1 ACWKDEALKARFMA
15 DPKAGRVRCVD
26 YPDLVHHLIDGD
38 LPAFLG
44 YEVDE
49 TTRERMHAV
58 SREYSKEPDRNHEP
72 DSVRKARIVSE
83 TPSILRAVERLQPLR
98 SELLEWSVP
107 AEPRR

>member
-1 ACWKDEALKARFMA
+1 MKDRPRGKGLWARNDRDLA
-15 DPKAGRVRCVD
+15 AGRWVSTTSM
-26 YPDLVHHLIDGD
+26 IDGD

-58 SREYSKEPDRNHEP
+58 SREYSKEPDRDHEP

-83 TPSILRAVERLQPLR
+83 TPSILRAVERLQPRR

-107 AEPRR
+107 AESRR